1 MRNLLMRRLRTW
13 RIIFTAPSSDGEGY
27 HDVALELILPAEV
40 MLTLSHM
47 AAGPRCMVSPEL
59 FALQPRVAN

>member
-27 HDVALELILPAEV
+27 HDVALKLILPAEV

-47 AAGPRCMVSPEL
+47 AAGPRCAAWYRPSCSPFSL
-59 FALQPRVAN
+59 A